1 MASHP
6 RATGYTSAHSQ
17 HQVQT
22 ELWRSRAYAPSGEIV
37 SVNITVG
44 YLLFGKVKDVQE
56 PPKLWD
62 FTKGTSFAFNVHNLN
77 MQDMSGHLNVDLDG
91 ITIDQGSR
99 YFCSLCMKINGKTG
113 QYRGLGA
120 VGAALDEA
128 EAEKLQNPASE
139 ATHSCNTVPPP
150 SPAPSL
156 QHLMDTSRH
165 SELSLEGSSG
175 QNSGSGK
182 CRRSDSLV
190 ISHTLPQSKKAAI
203 PWRSPSRDQVI
214 GVFAYGGK
222 PASSK
227 TDLAASVM
235 MHGFLAII
243 PNESFIDILGKK
255 CSNCFQFHVN
265 KLEKPVTISS
275 DFTYEAAVGSGGFK
289 TCHPASLHSVE
300 NRLFSSTSGLVLKEL
315 YHKKGNGQARFSGN
329 LEFSLILT
337 EANLHYYARALM
349 NFVYSYI
356 DFKLETEGQAQFDI
370 PKLQFVEAGVF
381 VVMPTELK
389 HKKSE
394 AAGPSRSFLLEERIT
409 LPDGEQFKKYI
420 HNSSPLPNLL
430 EEESEYHICLFLCAC
445 QHFQYIKTHH
455 MAYVSDFQLGYRGLL
470 TDA

>member
-22 ELWRSRAYAPSGEIV
+22 ELWRSRVYAPSGEIV

-44 YLLFGKVKDVQE
+44 YLLVGKAKDVQLPGIQDSICDLDSHSTVPE
-56 PPKLWD
+56 IGQQVITVIQPKLWN

-91 ITIDQGSR
+91 ITIDQGSP
-99 YFCSLCMKINGKTG
+99 YFRPLCMKINGKTG
-113 QYRGLGA
+113 QYRFVKPQTPFKIHL
-120 VGAALDEA
+120 VISSEDWEQWEQALDEA

-139 ATHSCNTVPPP
+139 ATHSRNTVPPP
-150 SPAPSL
+150 SPTPSL

-182 CRRSDSLV
+182 RRRSDSSA
-190 ISHTLPQSKKAAI
+190 ISHMPPQSKKAAI
-203 PWRSPSRDQVI
+203 LWRSPSQDQVI

-227 TDLAASVM
+227 SDSAASVM

-255 CSNCFQFHVN
+255 CSNRFQFHVN

-275 DFTYEAAVGSGGFK
+275 DLTYEAEVGSGGFK
-289 TCHPASLHSVE
+289 TCHPASLHSAE
-300 NRLFSSTSGLVLKEL
+300 N
-315 YHKKGNGQARFSGN
+315 
-329 LEFSLILT
+329 
-337 EANLHYYARALM
+337 
-349 NFVYSYI
+349 
-356 DFKLETEGQAQFDI
+356 
-370 PKLQFVEAGVF
+370 
-381 VVMPTELK
+381 
-389 HKKSE
+389 
-394 AAGPSRSFLLEERIT
+394 
-409 LPDGEQFKKYI
+409 
-420 HNSSPLPNLL
+420 
-430 EEESEYHICLFLCAC
+430 
-445 QHFQYIKTHH
+445 
-455 MAYVSDFQLGYRGLL
+455 
-470 TDA
+470 